1 MKGEP
6 VQLYYLDYLSDI
18 LVDVF
23 CISNL
28 NLTCMKLAGSSSGI
42 CFDVKPQQSLLKN
55 IFLLFFLLL
64 PVHAG
69 SNSQAQNPV
78 LPPVAVC
85 RNITVQLG
93 SSGTAVID
101 ITDIDNGSH
110 DPDGS
115 IVTRSV
121 FPKTFNCSQL
131 GQNTVVLTVT
141 DDEGLSSTCEAIVT
155 VEDNTPPVINV
166 KPFTLVLGSGG
177 SASLSASDIDN
188 GSYDNCGTVSLSVS
202 PSFFTCSDLGEQTVV
217 LTAIDENG
225 NSASRNVKINV
236 ESTLS
241 IAGMYLSSC
250 DMSPTLALFDSD
262 TEGGDGNYSYF
273 WKGLDP
279 ESIPFMEI
287 IPFPPSLE
295 FSGTS
300 TRKTP
305 FFNNTMPNGYYG
317 IRLLVTDGNGCIDSS
332 EIFINKTSAIF
343 NNQTNRNSEAC
354 EGEVRAYSVHHKTNA
369 DYTWSVTNGTILTG
383 NQDTSRIQVR
393 WDLGV
398 VQGIV
403 MTTIRVSNDLFPGN
417 VCESTITDT
426 VTITPIPSP
435 LFANPKTVSCSNSE
449 ETYNLTESYAYH
461 NWNVTGGIIAAGGST
476 FDNYVTVRWGDE
488 QEGSIEVSVG
498 HNSTCTGSVMLNVS
512 ISNLSGHLVSTE
524 DIRCNGGSDGSA
536 TVIADTGKGQ
546 PPYAYSLDGGPYQ
559 PGGTFSGI
567 SLGNHYITIRDAA
580 SCTFNIPFVINQPE
594 PLSVSV
600 SDLTN
605 VACFGENT
613 GSVSVTAAGGV
624 SPYTYRLDTG
634 PFQDNGSFGSL
645 SAGDYIITVRDA
657 NNCER
662 QIQVEITQPEAAL
675 SRTVIVTDVACYG
688 DSTGS
693 VDLSVT
699 GGTLPY
705 TFLWSNEAE
714 TEDISGVP
722 AGSYSVTV
730 SDSTGCTIH
739 ASASVEQ
746 PAEALTGNI
755 VSLTHVSEH
764 GESNGSITISGS
776 GGRPPYSYSLDEGE
790 FQPSG
795 TFGSLSAGSY
805 SIRVM
810 DASSCIFI
818 IPFVINQPDPLI
830 ISISG
835 QTNVACF
842 GENTGSVSVT
852 ATGGV
857 SPYTYRLDTGPF
869 QDNGSFGSLS
879 AVDYI
884 ITVRDA
890 NNCERQ
896 IQVEITQPEA
906 ALSRT
911 VIVTDVACYG
921 DSTGSVDLSVTGGT
935 LPYTFLWSNEAE
947 TEDISGVPAGSYSV
961 TVSDSTGC
969 TIHASASV
977 EQPAE
982 ALTGNIVSLTHVSE
996 HGESNGS
1003 ITISGSGGR
1012 PPYSYSLDE
1021 GEFQP
1026 SGTFGSL
1033 SAGSYSIRVMDA
1045 SSCIFIIPFVIN
1057 QPDPLIISISGQT
1070 NVACFGENT
1079 GSVSVTATGGVSPY
1093 TYRLDTGP
1101 FQDNG
1106 SFGSLSA
1113 VDYIITVR
1121 DANNCERQIQVEI
1134 TQPEAALSGTV
1145 IATDVACYGDSTG
1158 SVDLSVTGGTL
1169 PYTFLWSNEAETE
1182 DISGV
1187 PAGSYSVTISD
1198 LNGCTINASASV
1210 EQPAEALTGNVES
1223 VTNVLEHGGSNGSIT
1238 VSGSGGTPPYS
1249 YSLDEGEFQ
1258 PSGTFGSLS
1267 AGTYIILIR
1276 DAGMCLFELTVTV
1289 TQPKLPL
1296 AAMISDRS
1304 DISCNGA
1311 NDGTVTVEGLGGSM
1325 PYLYSLE
1332 GGEFQSSG
1340 TFSGLTVGTYTITV
1354 RDDDLDQV
1362 DIVFDISQPDPLTVA
1377 VSGDDIKC
1385 YGGSTGRVT
1394 AIPSGGTEPYSYWW
1408 NSAPAQT
1415 TAVATGL
1422 PAGTYT
1428 VTVTDS
1434 NGCTVTNS
1442 VTISQ
1447 PLTDMEI
1454 SIEQENVTCNGGS
1467 DGSATAFVTG
1477 GLEPY
1482 SFSWNTDPEQ
1492 TKENVSGLPAGTY
1505 TITVTDSYGCAKSHE
1520 VTIDEPLPI
1529 TVNPNV
1535 TPCSCPD
1542 SEDGAIDLVIEGG
1555 NSPYIVLWSDGFE
1568 GQTRT
1573 GLAPGT
1579 YTAVIS
1585 DNSSCNEAFTVEL
1598 DFSFSS
1604 GCLVIPQVITPNND
1618 GYNDLWQIRNI
1629 DLYPDAEVRIFNR
1642 WGKLI
1647 FSAKNLADNPWN
1659 GTIRGKPVPTDSYHY
1674 ILDLKDGSK
1683 PRTGVISVIR

>member
-1 MKGEP
+1 M
-6 VQLYYLDYLSDI
+6 YYLDYLSDI

-42 CFDVKPQQSLLKN
+42 CSDVKSQQNLLKK
-55 IFLLFFLLL
+55 IFLLFLLLL
-64 PVHAG
+64 PVYAL
-69 SNSQAQNPV
+69 AQNPV
-78 LPPVAVC
+78 VPPVAVC

-121 FPKTFNCSQL
+121 FPNTFNCSQL

-273 WKGLDP
+273 WKGIDP

-417 VCESTITDT
+417 VCESTIADT

-449 ETYNLTESYAYH
+449 ETYTLTESYAYH
-461 NWNVTGGIIAAGGST
+461 NWKVTGGIIAAGGST

-600 SDLTN
+600 SDQTN
-605 VACFGENT
+605 VGCFGENT
-613 GSVSVTAAGGV
+613 GSVSVTATGGV

-634 PFQDNGSFGSL
+634 PFQDDGSFGSL

-693 VDLSVT
+693 VNLSVTGGTLPYTFLWSNEAETEDISGVPAGSYSVTISDSNGCTILASASVEQPAEALTGSIVSLTHVSEHGESNGSITVSGSGGRSPYSYSLDEWEFQPSGTFGSLSAGSYSIRVMDASSCIFIIPFVINQPDPLIISISSQTNVACFGDNTGSVSVTATGGVSPYTYRLDTGPFQDNGSFGSLSAGDYIIIVRDANNCERQIEVEITQPEAALSGTVIVTDVACYGDSTGSVNLSVT

-730 SDSTGCTIH
+730 SDSNGCTIY

-746 PAEALTGNI
+746 PAEALTGSI
-755 VSLTHVSEH
+755 VTITHVSEQ
-764 GESNGSITISGS
+764 GESNGSITVSGS
-776 GGRPPYSYSLDEGE
+776 GGTPPYSYSLDEGE

-879 AVDYI
+879 AGVYS

-890 NNCERQ
+890 N
-896 IQVEITQPEA
+896 
-906 ALSRT
+906 
-911 VIVTDVACYG
+911 
-921 DSTGSVDLSVTGGT
+921 
-935 LPYTFLWSNEAE
+935 
-947 TEDISGVPAGSYSV
+947 DI
-961 TVSDSTGC
+961 
-969 TIHASASV
+969 
-977 EQPAE
+977 
-982 ALTGNIVSLTHVSE
+982 
-996 HGESNGS
+996 
-1003 ITISGSGGR
+1003 
-1012 PPYSYSLDE
+1012 
-1021 GEFQP
+1021 
-1026 SGTFGSL
+1026 
-1033 SAGSYSIRVMDA
+1033 
-1045 SSCIFIIPFVIN
+1045 
-1057 QPDPLIISISGQT
+1057 
-1070 NVACFGENT
+1070 
-1079 GSVSVTATGGVSPY
+1079 
-1093 TYRLDTGP
+1093 
-1101 FQDNG
+1101 
-1106 SFGSLSA
+1106 
-1113 VDYIITVR
+1113 
-1121 DANNCERQIQVEI
+1121 
-1134 TQPEAALSGTV
+1134 
-1145 IATDVACYGDSTG
+1145 
-1158 SVDLSVTGGTL
+1158 
-1169 PYTFLWSNEAETE
+1169 
-1182 DISGV
+1182 
-1187 PAGSYSVTISD
+1187 
-1198 LNGCTINASASV
+1198 
-1210 EQPAEALTGNVES
+1210 
-1223 VTNVLEHGGSNGSIT
+1223 
-1238 VSGSGGTPPYS
+1238 
-1249 YSLDEGEFQ
+1249 
-1258 PSGTFGSLS
+1258 
-1267 AGTYIILIR
+1267 
-1276 DAGMCLFELTVTV
+1276 
-1289 TQPKLPL
+1289 
-1296 AAMISDRS
+1296 
-1304 DISCNGA
+1304 
-1311 NDGTVTVEGLGGSM
+1311 
-1325 PYLYSLE
+1325 
-1332 GGEFQSSG
+1332 
-1340 TFSGLTVGTYTITV
+1340 
-1354 RDDDLDQV
+1354 
-1362 DIVFDISQPDPLTVA
+1362 
-1377 VSGDDIKC
+1377 
-1385 YGGSTGRVT
+1385 
-1394 AIPSGGTEPYSYWW
+1394 
-1408 NSAPAQT
+1408 
-1415 TAVATGL
+1415 
-1422 PAGTYT
+1422 
-1428 VTVTDS
+1428 
-1434 NGCTVTNS
+1434 
-1442 VTISQ
+1442 
-1447 PLTDMEI
+1447 
-1454 SIEQENVTCNGGS
+1454 
-1467 DGSATAFVTG
+1467 
-1477 GLEPY
+1477 
-1482 SFSWNTDPEQ
+1482 
-1492 TKENVSGLPAGTY
+1492 
-1505 TITVTDSYGCAKSHE
+1505 
-1520 VTIDEPLPI
+1520 
-1529 TVNPNV
+1529 
-1535 TPCSCPD
+1535 
-1542 SEDGAIDLVIEGG
+1542 
-1555 NSPYIVLWSDGFE
+1555 
-1568 GQTRT
+1568 
-1573 GLAPGT
+1573 
-1579 YTAVIS
+1579 
-1585 DNSSCNEAFTVEL
+1585 
-1598 DFSFSS
+1598 
-1604 GCLVIPQVITPNND
+1604 
-1618 GYNDLWQIRNI
+1618 
-1629 DLYPDAEVRIFNR
+1629 
-1642 WGKLI
+1642 
-1647 FSAKNLADNPWN
+1647 
-1659 GTIRGKPVPTDSYHY
+1659 
-1674 ILDLKDGSK
+1674 
-1683 PRTGVISVIR
+1683 

>member
-645 SAGDYIITVRDA
+645 SA
-657 NNCER
+657 
-662 QIQVEITQPEAAL
+662 
-675 SRTVIVTDVACYG
+675 
-688 DSTGS
+688 
-693 VDLSVT
+693 
-699 GGTLPY
+699 
-705 TFLWSNEAE
+705 
-714 TEDISGVP
+714 
-722 AGSYSVTV
+722 
-730 SDSTGCTIH
+730 
-739 ASASVEQ
+739 
-746 PAEALTGNI
+746 
-755 VSLTHVSEH
+755 
-764 GESNGSITISGS
+764 
-776 GGRPPYSYSLDEGE
+776 
-790 FQPSG
+790 
-795 TFGSLSAGSY
+795 
-805 SIRVM
+805 
-810 DASSCIFI
+810 
-818 IPFVINQPDPLI
+818 
-830 ISISG
+830 
-835 QTNVACF
+835 
-842 GENTGSVSVT
+842 
-852 ATGGV
+852 
-857 SPYTYRLDTGPF
+857 
-869 QDNGSFGSLS
+869 
-879 AVDYI
+879 
-884 ITVRDA
+884 
-890 NNCERQ
+890 
-896 IQVEITQPEA
+896 
-906 ALSRT
+906 
-911 VIVTDVACYG
+911 
-921 DSTGSVDLSVTGGT
+921 
-935 LPYTFLWSNEAE
+935 
-947 TEDISGVPAGSYSV
+947 
-961 TVSDSTGC
+961 
-969 TIHASASV
+969 
-977 EQPAE
+977 
-982 ALTGNIVSLTHVSE
+982 
-996 HGESNGS
+996 
-1003 ITISGSGGR
+1003 
-1012 PPYSYSLDE
+1012 
-1021 GEFQP
+1021 
-1026 SGTFGSL
+1026 
-1033 SAGSYSIRVMDA
+1033 
-1045 SSCIFIIPFVIN
+1045 
-1057 QPDPLIISISGQT
+1057 
-1070 NVACFGENT
+1070 
-1079 GSVSVTATGGVSPY
+1079 
-1093 TYRLDTGP
+1093 
-1101 FQDNG
+1101 
-1106 SFGSLSA
+1106 

-1145 IATDVACYGDSTG
+1145 IVTDVACYGDSTG

>member
-1 MKGEP
+1 
-6 VQLYYLDYLSDI
+6 
-18 LVDVF
+18 
-23 CISNL
+23 
-28 NLTCMKLAGSSSGI
+28 MKLAGSSSGI
-42 CFDVKPQQSLLKN
+42 CSDVKSQQNLLKK
-55 IFLLFFLLL
+55 IFLLFLLLL
-64 PVHAG
+64 PVYAL
-69 SNSQAQNPV
+69 AQNPV
-78 LPPVAVC
+78 VPPVAVC

-121 FPKTFNCSQL
+121 FPNTFNCSQL

-273 WKGLDP
+273 WKGIDP

-354 EGEVRAYSVHHKTNA
+354 EGEVKAYSVHHKTNA

-417 VCESTITDT
+417 VCESTIADT

-449 ETYNLTESYAYH
+449 ETYTLTESYAYH
-461 NWNVTGGIIAAGGST
+461 NWKVTGGIIAAGGST

-536 TVIADTGKGQ
+536 TIIADTGKGQ

-594 PLSVSV
+594 PLIISISGQ
-600 SDLTN
+600 TN

-613 GSVSVTAAGGV
+613 GSVSVTATGGV

-675 SRTVIVTDVACYG
+675 SGTVIVTDVACYG

-693 VDLSVT
+693 VNLSVT

-730 SDSTGCTIH
+730 SDSNGCTIL

-746 PAEALTGNI
+746 PAEALTGSI

-764 GESNGSITISGS
+764 GESNGSITVSGS
-776 GGRPPYSYSLDEGE
+776 GGRSPYSYSLDEGE

-830 ISISG
+830 ISISS

-879 AVDYI
+879 AGDYI

-906 ALSRT
+906 ALSGT

-921 DSTGSVDLSVTGGT
+921 DSTGSVNLSVTGGT

-961 TVSDSTGC
+961 TVSDSNGC
-969 TIHASASV
+969 TILASASV

-982 ALTGNIVSLTHVSE
+982 ALTGSIVSLTHVSE

-1003 ITISGSGGR
+1003 ITVSGSGGR
-1012 PPYSYSLDE
+1012 SPYSYSLDE

-1057 QPDPLIISISGQT
+1057 QPDPLIISISSQT

-1113 VDYIITVR
+1113 GDYIITVR

-1145 IATDVACYGDSTG
+1145 IVTDVACYGDSTG
-1158 SVDLSVTGGTL
+1158 SVNLSVTGGTL

-1187 PAGSYSVTISD
+1187 PAGSYSVTVSD
-1198 LNGCTINASASV
+1198 SNGCTIHASASV

-1535 TPCSCPD
+1535 IPCSCPD

-1585 DNSSCNEAFTVEL
+1585 DNNSCNEAFTVEL

>member
-121 FPKTFNCSQL
+121 FPNTFNCSQL

-273 WKGLDP
+273 WKGIDP

-906 ALSRT
+906 ALS
-911 VIVTDVACYG
+911 
-921 DSTGSVDLSVTGGT
+921 
-935 LPYTFLWSNEAE
+935 
-947 TEDISGVPAGSYSV
+947 
-961 TVSDSTGC
+961 
-969 TIHASASV
+969 
-977 EQPAE
+977 
-982 ALTGNIVSLTHVSE
+982 
-996 HGESNGS
+996 
-1003 ITISGSGGR
+1003 
-1012 PPYSYSLDE
+1012 
-1021 GEFQP
+1021 
-1026 SGTFGSL
+1026 
-1033 SAGSYSIRVMDA
+1033 
-1045 SSCIFIIPFVIN
+1045 
-1057 QPDPLIISISGQT
+1057 
-1070 NVACFGENT
+1070 
-1079 GSVSVTATGGVSPY
+1079 
-1093 TYRLDTGP
+1093 
-1101 FQDNG
+1101 
-1106 SFGSLSA
+1106 
-1113 VDYIITVR
+1113 
-1121 DANNCERQIQVEI
+1121 
-1134 TQPEAALSGTV
+1134 GTV

-1238 VSGSGGTPPYS
+1238 VSGSGGIPPYF

>member
-42 CFDVKPQQSLLKN
+42 CSDVKSQQNLLKK
-55 IFLLFFLLL
+55 IFLLFLLLL
-64 PVHAG
+64 PVYAL
-69 SNSQAQNPV
+69 AQNPV
-78 LPPVAVC
+78 VPPVAVC

-121 FPKTFNCSQL
+121 FPNTFNCSQL

-273 WKGLDP
+273 WKGIDP

-343 NNQTNRNSEAC
+343 NNRTNRNSEAC

-417 VCESTITDT
+417 VCESTIADT

-449 ETYNLTESYAYH
+449 ETYTLTESYAYH
-461 NWNVTGGIIAAGGST
+461 NWKVTGGIIAAGGST

-600 SDLTN
+600 SDQTN
-605 VACFGENT
+605 VGCFGENT
-613 GSVSVTAAGGV
+613 GSVSVTATGGV

-634 PFQDNGSFGSL
+634 PFQDDGSFGSL

-693 VDLSVT
+693 VNLSVTGGTLPYTFLWSNEAETEDISGVPAGSYSVTISDSNGCTILASASVEQPAEALTGSIVSLTHVSEHGESNGSITVSGSGGRSPYSYSLDEWEFQPSGTFGSLSAGSYSIRVMDASSCIFIIPFVINQPDPLIISISSQTNVACFGDNTGSVSVTATGGVSPYTYRLDTGPFQDNGSFGSLSAGDYIIIVRDANNCERQIEVEITQPEAALSGTVIVTDVACYGDSTGSVNLSVT

-739 ASASVEQ
+739 ANASVEQ
-746 PAEALTGNI
+746 PAEALTGSI

-764 GESNGSITISGS
+764 GESNGSITVSGS
-776 GGRPPYSYSLDEGE
+776 GGRSPYSYSLDEGE

-879 AVDYI
+879 A
-884 ITVRDA
+884 
-890 NNCERQ
+890 
-896 IQVEITQPEA
+896 
-906 ALSRT
+906 
-911 VIVTDVACYG
+911 G
-921 DSTGSVDLSVTGGT
+921 
-935 LPYTFLWSNEAE
+935 
-947 TEDISGVPAGSYSV
+947 
-961 TVSDSTGC
+961 
-969 TIHASASV
+969 
-977 EQPAE
+977 
-982 ALTGNIVSLTHVSE
+982 
-996 HGESNGS
+996 
-1003 ITISGSGGR
+1003 
-1012 PPYSYSLDE
+1012 
-1021 GEFQP
+1021 
-1026 SGTFGSL
+1026 
-1033 SAGSYSIRVMDA
+1033 
-1045 SSCIFIIPFVIN
+1045 
-1057 QPDPLIISISGQT
+1057 
-1070 NVACFGENT
+1070 
-1079 GSVSVTATGGVSPY
+1079 
-1093 TYRLDTGP
+1093 
-1101 FQDNG
+1101 
-1106 SFGSLSA
+1106 
-1113 VDYIITVR
+1113 DYIITVR

-1145 IATDVACYGDSTG
+1145 IVTDVACYGDSTG

-1169 PYTFLWSNEAETE
+1169 PYTFIWSNEAETE

-1198 LNGCTINASASV
+1198 LNGCTIHASASV
-1210 EQPAEALTGNVES
+1210 EQPAEALTGNIES
-1223 VTNVLEHGGSNGSIT
+1223 VTNVSEHGGSNGSIT
-1238 VSGSGGTPPYS
+1238 VSGSGGTPPYF

-1311 NDGTVTVEGLGGSM
+1311 NDGAVTVEGSGGSM

-1340 TFSGLTVGTYTITV
+1340 TFSGLTVRTYTITV

-1467 DGSATAFVTG
+1467 DGSATASVTG

-1492 TKENVSGLPAGTY
+1492 TKENVSDLPAGTY

-1520 VTIDEPLPI
+1520 VTIGEPLPI
-1529 TVNPNV
+1529 TMNPDV

-1585 DNSSCNEAFTVEL
+1585 DNNSCNEAFTVEL

>member
-42 CFDVKPQQSLLKN
+42 CSDVKSQQNLLKK
-55 IFLLFFLLL
+55 IFLLFLLL
-64 PVHAG
+64 LSVYAG
-69 SNSQAQNPV
+69 SNILAQNPV

-121 FPKTFNCSQL
+121 FPNTFNCSQL

-273 WKGLDP
+273 WKGIDP

-449 ETYNLTESYAYH
+449 ETYTLTESYAYH
-461 NWNVTGGIIAAGGST
+461 NWKVTGGIIAAGGST

-645 SAGDYIITVRDA
+645 SAG
-657 NNCER
+657 
-662 QIQVEITQPEAAL
+662 
-675 SRTVIVTDVACYG
+675 
-688 DSTGS
+688 
-693 VDLSVT
+693 
-699 GGTLPY
+699 
-705 TFLWSNEAE
+705 
-714 TEDISGVP
+714 
-722 AGSYSVTV
+722 
-730 SDSTGCTIH
+730 
-739 ASASVEQ
+739 
-746 PAEALTGNI
+746 
-755 VSLTHVSEH
+755 
-764 GESNGSITISGS
+764 
-776 GGRPPYSYSLDEGE
+776 
-790 FQPSG
+790 
-795 TFGSLSAGSY
+795 
-805 SIRVM
+805 
-810 DASSCIFI
+810 
-818 IPFVINQPDPLI
+818 
-830 ISISG
+830 
-835 QTNVACF
+835 
-842 GENTGSVSVT
+842 
-852 ATGGV
+852 
-857 SPYTYRLDTGPF
+857 
-869 QDNGSFGSLS
+869 
-879 AVDYI
+879 DYI

>member
-906 ALSRT
+906 ALS
-911 VIVTDVACYG
+911 
-921 DSTGSVDLSVTGGT
+921 
-935 LPYTFLWSNEAE
+935 
-947 TEDISGVPAGSYSV
+947 
-961 TVSDSTGC
+961 
-969 TIHASASV
+969 
-977 EQPAE
+977 
-982 ALTGNIVSLTHVSE
+982 
-996 HGESNGS
+996 
-1003 ITISGSGGR
+1003 
-1012 PPYSYSLDE
+1012 
-1021 GEFQP
+1021 
-1026 SGTFGSL
+1026 
-1033 SAGSYSIRVMDA
+1033 
-1045 SSCIFIIPFVIN
+1045 
-1057 QPDPLIISISGQT
+1057 
-1070 NVACFGENT
+1070 
-1079 GSVSVTATGGVSPY
+1079 
-1093 TYRLDTGP
+1093 
-1101 FQDNG
+1101 
-1106 SFGSLSA
+1106 
-1113 VDYIITVR
+1113 
-1121 DANNCERQIQVEI
+1121 
-1134 TQPEAALSGTV
+1134 GTV